1 MSSHR
6 GRRRTTTFGKSV
18 IAFSS
23 KQGQPVRPKPFLK
36 IMIRLRLPADPYEG
50 QIFYEPEH
58 ELIFEYKNG
67 EWIDITDEELV
78 Y

>member
-1 MSSHR
+1 M
-6 GRRRTTTFGKSV
+6 V
-18 IAFSS
+18 
-23 KQGQPVRPKPFLK
+23 
-36 IMIRLRLPADPYEG
+36 RLRLPADPYEG

-58 ELIFEYKNG
+58 ELIFEYRNG